1 MKLPRSIQ
9 SLVEEFEKL
18 PGIGPKTAQRLTFY
32 LLHVPQKELDSFS
45 QALADLKRKT
55 KVCQVCFH
63 VDELNPCS
71 ICQEERRDKSVIC
84 VVEEPFD
91 VLAIE
96 KTGKYKGLYHVLGGA
111 IRPLEDIGP
120 EELRIA
126 ELMARVKNSNKR
138 LATTDNT
145 EKDTDNTEIREV
157 ILATNPDTEGEATA
171 IYIKNKLNERGFGGK
186 ITRLARGMST
196 GSALEFTDDQT
207 LGHALEGRK
216 EY

>member
-1 MKLPRSIQ
+1 M
-9 SLVEEFEKL
+9 

-32 LLHVPQKELDSFS
+32 LLHVPQKELDHFS
-45 QALADLKRKT
+45 EAVADLKRKT
-55 KVCQVCFH
+55 KVCRFCFN
-63 VDELNPCS
+63 VDEVNPCS
-71 ICQEERRDKSVIC
+71 LCQDERRDHSTIC

-91 VLAIE
+91 VLALE
-96 KTGKYKGLYHVLGGA
+96 KTGRYKGIYHVLGGA
-111 IRPLEDIGP
+111 IRPLDNIGP

-126 ELMARVKNSNKR
+126 ELLSRIKNSNVK
-138 LATTDNT
+138 
-145 EKDTDNTEIREV
+145 EV

-171 IYIKNKLNERGFGGK
+171 IFIKNKLQEKGFKGR
-186 ITRLARGMST
+186 ITRIARGMST